1 MFIKKYLAPLGA
13 VAVFAAMTLALVAGG
28 RTAEAATVTT
38 RADAATVTTSASG
51 TPVTLAVTFAANEL
65 DANGE
70 NFTITL
76 PPGFVFTAAP
86 TVTLAN
92 AAGMTAITCALGNS
106 GQADGANN
114 DLATCTATGGNT
126 GTPTATISM
135 NVRYTGAQTNLTNAL
150 LNGGTGSGN
159 IQIGAGTGGV
169 TAIADA
175 GTLQVAY
182 VSAGTIVVTT
192 SPAVTSLPADGS
204 STVLLQA
211 TVTDAGG
218 TRVAN
223 RAVNWTVS
231 LGIVGT
237 GTAKTIT
244 SFTNSNGVA
253 TTNYR
258 GGGGVEGTDTVVA
271 TVTALNAVGT
281 RAISLVAATGT
292 TASKITFNAPTQMAV
307 AATVTNTSPGYIS
320 PTTGTN
326 VSVKVADAAG
336 LGVNGQVL
344 LVTTDKGFLVN
355 GFGGACP
362 GNTRAVSPTSAT
374 LSPTVGATAE
384 SGVVQLTWCGSQGD
398 TPGQATIT
406 AQNVSTSMAN
416 ATQAIAM
423 SGRPATITATVTGTS
438 ITAQVKDAGGNAVAD
453 GTPVRF
459 TMSQNAGAVSTGCTT
474 SSNGRASSV
483 VAPIQATATVIVTA
497 DYNET
502 GVAATCAAA
511 GTQQV
516 STSVTVQT
524 GTVTPTP
531 TPGTGAGTFAST
543 PVFSTSGLA
552 QVVFN
557 GGSVT
562 QLDAALAAVN
572 ANGAWAQD

>member
-159 IQIGAGTGGV
+159 IQIGAGPGGV

-182 VSAGTIVVTT
+182 VSAGPIVVTT

-244 SFTNSNGVA
+244 SFTNSNG
-253 TTNYR
+253 
-258 GGGGVEGTDTVVA
+258 VA

-362 GNTRAVSPTSAT
+362 GNTRAVSPTSA
-374 LSPTVGATAE
+374 
-384 SGVVQLTWCGSQGD
+384 
-398 TPGQATIT
+398 
-406 AQNVSTSMAN
+406 
-416 ATQAIAM
+416 
-423 SGRPATITATVTGTS
+423 
-438 ITAQVKDAGGNAVAD
+438 
-453 GTPVRF
+453 
-459 TMSQNAGAVSTGCTT
+459 
-474 SSNGRASSV
+474 
-483 VAPIQATATVIVTA
+483 
-497 DYNET
+497 
-502 GVAATCAAA
+502 
-511 GTQQV
+511 
-516 STSVTVQT
+516 
-524 GTVTPTP
+524 
-531 TPGTGAGTFAST
+531 
-543 PVFSTSGLA
+543 
-552 QVVFN
+552 
-557 GGSVT
+557 
-562 QLDAALAAVN
+562 
-572 ANGAWAQD
+572 